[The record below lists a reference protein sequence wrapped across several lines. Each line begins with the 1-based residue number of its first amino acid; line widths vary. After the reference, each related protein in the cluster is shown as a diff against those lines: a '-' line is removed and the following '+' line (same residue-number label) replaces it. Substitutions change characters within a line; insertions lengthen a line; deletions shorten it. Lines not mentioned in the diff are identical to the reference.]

1 MSFFSEL
8 NPEMDNYLEQHTSQ
22 ESSLLAKLREE
33 TYKDAPQSHM
43 ISGIQQ
49 GRFLAT
55 ISKILSPKRILELG
69 TFTGYATLCMA
80 EGLAKD
86 GKIITLDINEELS
99 YIPKKY
105 FTESDFSK
113 QIEFK
118 LQDARE
124 YLKNCSETFDLV
136 FIDANKSAY
145 VDYFQLI
152 KILNLKNFIKPLLKS
167 GSIVLFDNVLWY
179 GKVLEETPKSKMT
192 KKIKELNNI
201 ASADEDFDSFIL
213 PLRDGIH
220 FLRKK

>member
-8 NPEMDNYLEQHTSQ
+8 SPDMDQYLERHTSQ
-22 ESSLLAKLREE
+22 ESDLLIRLRED
-33 TYKDAPQSHM
+33 TYKNAPQSHM

-49 GRFLAT
+49 GRFLSV
-55 ISKILSPKRILELG
+55 ISKMLSPNRILELG

-86 GKIITLDINEELS
+86 GKITTLDINEKLA
-99 YIPKKY
+99 YLPQKY
-105 FTESDFSK
+105 FAESEFSE
-113 QIEFK
+113 QIEFR

-124 YLKNCSETFDLV
+124 YLKNSDEIFDLV

-145 VDYFQLI
+145 VDYFHLV
-152 KILNLKNFIKPLLKS
+152 KPRLKS
-167 GSIVLFDNVLWY
+167 GSVVLFDNVLWY
-179 GKVLEETPKSKMT
+179 GKVLEENPKSKMT
-192 KKIKELNNI
+192 KKIKELNEI
-201 ASADEDFDSFIL
+201 ASADEDFDGFIL

>member
-8 NPEMDNYLEQHTSQ
+8 SPDMDQYLERHTSQ
-22 ESSLLAKLREE
+22 ESDLLIRLRED
-33 TYKDAPQSHM
+33 TYKNAPQSHM

-49 GRFLAT
+49 GRFLSV
-55 ISKILSPKRILELG
+55 ISKMLSPNRILELG

-86 GKIITLDINEELS
+86 GKITTLDVNEDLA
-99 YIPKKY
+99 YLPQKY
-105 FTESDFSK
+105 FAESEFSE
-113 QIEFK
+113 QIEFR

-124 YLKNCSETFDLV
+124 YLENSNEIFDLV

-145 VDYFQLI
+145 VDYFHLV
-152 KILNLKNFIKPLLKS
+152 KPRLKS
-167 GSIVLFDNVLWY
+167 GSVVLFDNVLWY
-179 GKVLEETPKSKMT
+179 GKVLEENPKSKMT
-192 KKIKELNNI
+192 KKIKELNEI
-201 ASADEDFDSFIL
+201 ASADTDFDSFVL

>member
-8 NPEMDNYLEQHTSQ
+8 SPDMDQYLERHTSQ
-22 ESSLLAKLREE
+22 ELDLLIRLREE
-33 TYKDAPQSHM
+33 TYKNAPQSHM

-49 GRFLAT
+49 GRFLSV
-55 ISKILSPKRILELG
+55 ISKILSPDRILELG

-86 GKIITLDINEELS
+86 GKITTLDINEELA
-99 YIPKKY
+99 YLPQKY
-105 FTESDFSK
+105 FAESEFSE
-113 QIEFK
+113 QIEFR

-124 YLKNCSETFDLV
+124 YLKNSNEIFDLV

-145 VDYFQLI
+145 VDYFHLI
-152 KILNLKNFIKPLLKS
+152 KPRLKS
-167 GSIVLFDNVLWY
+167 GSVVLFDNVLWY
-179 GKVLEETPKSKMT
+179 GKVLEENPKSKMT
-192 KKIKELNNI
+192 KKIKELNEI
-201 ASADEDFDSFIL
+201 ASEDTDFDSFIL

>member
-8 NPEMDNYLEQHTSQ
+8 SPDMDQYLERHTSK
-22 ESSLLAKLREE
+22 ESDLLVRLREE
-33 TYKDAPQSHM
+33 TYKNVPQSHM

-49 GRFLAT
+49 GRFLSV
-55 ISKILSPKRILELG
+55 ISKILSPDRILELG

-86 GKIITLDINEELS
+86 GKITTLDINEDLA
-99 YIPKKY
+99 YLAQKY
-105 FTESDFSK
+105 FAESEFSE
-113 QIEFK
+113 QIEFR

-124 YLKNCSETFDLV
+124 YLKNSDEIFDLV

-145 VDYFQLI
+145 VDYFHLV
-152 KILNLKNFIKPLLKS
+152 KPRLKS
-167 GSIVLFDNVLWY
+167 GSVVLFDNVLWY
-179 GKVLEETPKSKMT
+179 GKVLEENPKSKMT
-192 KKIKELNNI
+192 KKIKELNEI
-201 ASADEDFDSFIL
+201 ASEDTDFDSFIL

>member
-86 GKIITLDINEELS
+86 GKIITLDISEELS

-152 KILNLKNFIKPLLKS
+152 KPLLKS
-167 GSIVLFDNVLWY
+167 GSVVLFDNVLWY
-179 GKVLEETPKSKMT
+179 GKVLEKTPKSKMT
-192 KKIKELNNI
+192 KKIKELNDL

>member
-8 NPEMDNYLEQHTSQ
+8 SPDMDQYLERHTSQ
-22 ESSLLAKLREE
+22 ESDLLIRLREE
-33 TYKDAPQSHM
+33 TYKNAPQSHM

-49 GRFLAT
+49 GRFLSV
-55 ISKILSPKRILELG
+55 ISKMLSPNRILELG

-86 GKIITLDINEELS
+86 GKITTLDINEELA
-99 YIPKKY
+99 YLPQKY
-105 FTESDFSK
+105 FAESEFSE
-113 QIEFK
+113 QIEFR

-124 YLKNCSETFDLV
+124 YLKNSDEIFDLV

-145 VDYFQLI
+145 VDYFHLI
-152 KILNLKNFIKPLLKS
+152 KPRLKS
-167 GSIVLFDNVLWY
+167 GSVVLFDNVLWY
-179 GKVLEETPKSKMT
+179 GKVLEENPKSKMT
-192 KKIKELNNI
+192 KKIKELNEI
-201 ASADEDFDSFIL
+201 ASEDTDFDSFIL

>member
-8 NPEMDNYLEQHTSQ
+8 SPDMDQYLERHTSK
-22 ESSLLAKLREE
+22 ESDLLVRLREE
-33 TYKDAPQSHM
+33 TYKNTPQSHM

-49 GRFLAT
+49 GRFLSV
-55 ISKILSPKRILELG
+55 ISKILSPDRILELG

-86 GKIITLDINEELS
+86 GKITTLDINEELA
-99 YIPKKY
+99 YLPQKY
-105 FTESDFSK
+105 FAESEFSE

-124 YLKNCSETFDLV
+124 YLENSNEIFDLV

-145 VDYFQLI
+145 VDYFHLI
-152 KILNLKNFIKPLLKS
+152 KPRLKS
-167 GSIVLFDNVLWY
+167 GSVVLFDNVLWY
-179 GKVLEETPKSKMT
+179 GKVLEENPKSKMT
-192 KKIKELNNI
+192 KKIKELNDI
-201 ASADEDFDSFIL
+201 ATADADFDSFIL

>member
-8 NPEMDNYLEQHTSQ
+8 SPDMDQYLERHTSK
-22 ESSLLAKLREE
+22 ESDLLVRLREE
-33 TYKDAPQSHM
+33 TYKYVPQFHM

-49 GRFLAT
+49 GRFLSV
-55 ISKILSPKRILELG
+55 ISKILSPDKILELG

-86 GKIITLDINEELS
+86 GKITTLDVNEDLA
-99 YIPKKY
+99 YLPQKY
-105 FTESDFSK
+105 FAESEFSE
-113 QIEFK
+113 QIEFR

-124 YLKNCSETFDLV
+124 YLENNNEIFDLV

-145 VDYFQLI
+145 VDYFNLI
-152 KILNLKNFIKPLLKS
+152 KPRLKS
-167 GSIVLFDNVLWY
+167 GSVLLFDNVLWY
-179 GKVLEETPKSKMT
+179 GKVLEENPKSKMT
-192 KKIKELNNI
+192 KKIKELNEI
-201 ASADEDFDSFIL
+201 ASADTDFDSFVL

>member
-8 NPEMDNYLEQHTSQ
+8 SPDMDQYLERHTSQ
-22 ESSLLAKLREE
+22 ELDLLIRLREE
-33 TYKDAPQSHM
+33 TYKNAPQSHM

-49 GRFLAT
+49 GRFLSV
-55 ISKILSPKRILELG
+55 ISKMLSPNRILELG

-86 GKIITLDINEELS
+86 GKITTLDINEELA
-99 YIPKKY
+99 YLAQKY
-105 FTESDFSK
+105 FAESEFSE
-113 QIEFK
+113 QIEFR

-124 YLKNCSETFDLV
+124 YLKNSDEIFDLV

-145 VDYFQLI
+145 VDYFHLV
-152 KILNLKNFIKPLLKS
+152 KPRLKS
-167 GSIVLFDNVLWY
+167 GSVVLFDNVLWY
-179 GKVLEETPKSKMT
+179 GKVLEENPKSKMT
-192 KKIKELNNI
+192 KKIKELNEI
-201 ASADEDFDSFIL
+201 ASEDTDFDSFIL

>member
-8 NPEMDNYLEQHTSQ
+8 STDMDQYLERHTSK
-22 ESSLLAKLREE
+22 ESDLLVRLREE
-33 TYKDAPQSHM
+33 TYKYVPQSHM

-49 GRFLAT
+49 GRFLSV
-55 ISKILSPKRILELG
+55 ISKILSPDKILELG

-86 GKIITLDINEELS
+86 GKITTLDINEDLA
-99 YIPKKY
+99 YLAQKY
-105 FTESDFSK
+105 FAESEFSE
-113 QIEFK
+113 QIEFR

-124 YLKNCSETFDLV
+124 YLKNSDEIFDLV

-145 VDYFQLI
+145 VDYFHLV
-152 KILNLKNFIKPLLKS
+152 KPRLKS
-167 GSIVLFDNVLWY
+167 GSVVLFDNVLWY
-179 GKVLEETPKSKMT
+179 GKVLEENPKSKMT
-192 KKIKELNNI
+192 KKIKELNDI
-201 ASADEDFDSFIL
+201 ASDDTDFDSFVL

>member
-8 NPEMDNYLEQHTSQ
+8 SPDMDQYLERHTSQ
-22 ESSLLAKLREE
+22 ESDLLIRLREE
-33 TYKDAPQSHM
+33 TYKNAPQSHM

-49 GRFLAT
+49 GRFLSV
-55 ISKILSPKRILELG
+55 ISKMLSPNRILELG

-86 GKIITLDINEELS
+86 GKITTLDINEDLA
-99 YIPKKY
+99 YLAQKY
-105 FTESDFSK
+105 FAESEFSE
-113 QIEFK
+113 QIEFR

-124 YLKNCSETFDLV
+124 YLKNSDEIFDLV

-145 VDYFQLI
+145 VDYFHLI
-152 KILNLKNFIKPLLKS
+152 KPRLKS
-167 GSIVLFDNVLWY
+167 GSVVLFDNVLWY
-179 GKVLEETPKSKMT
+179 GKVLEENPKSKMT
-192 KKIKELNNI
+192 KKIKELNDI
-201 ASADEDFDSFIL
+201 ASDDTDFDSFVL

>member
-8 NPEMDNYLEQHTSQ
+8 SPDMDQYLERHTSQ
-22 ESSLLAKLREE
+22 ESDLLIRLRED
-33 TYKDAPQSHM
+33 TYKNAPQSHM

-49 GRFLAT
+49 GRFLHV
-55 ISKILSPKRILELG
+55 ISKMLSPNRILELG

-86 GKIITLDINEELS
+86 GKITTLDINEELA
-99 YIPKKY
+99 YLPQKY
-105 FTESDFSK
+105 FAESEFSE
-113 QIEFK
+113 QIEFR

-124 YLKNCSETFDLV
+124 YLKNSDEIFDLV

-145 VDYFQLI
+145 VDYFHLV
-152 KILNLKNFIKPLLKS
+152 KPRLKS
-167 GSIVLFDNVLWY
+167 GSVVLFDNVLWY
-179 GKVLEETPKSKMT
+179 GKVLEENPKSKMT
-192 KKIKELNNI
+192 KKIKELNDI
-201 ASADEDFDSFIL
+201 ASDDTDFDSFVL

>member
-8 NPEMDNYLEQHTSQ
+8 SPDMDQYLERHTSK
-22 ESSLLAKLREE
+22 ESDLLVRLREE
-33 TYKDAPQSHM
+33 TYKNTPQSHM

-49 GRFLAT
+49 GRFLSV
-55 ISKILSPKRILELG
+55 ISKILSPDRILELG

-86 GKIITLDINEELS
+86 GKITTLDINEELA
-99 YIPKKY
+99 YLPQKY
-105 FTESDFSK
+105 FAESEFSE
-113 QIEFK
+113 QIEFR

-124 YLKNCSETFDLV
+124 YLKNSDEIFDLV

-145 VDYFQLI
+145 VDYFHLI
-152 KILNLKNFIKPLLKS
+152 KPRLKR
-167 GSIVLFDNVLWY
+167 GSVVLFDNVLWY
-179 GKVLEETPKSKMT
+179 GKVLEENPKSKMT
-192 KKIKELNNI
+192 KKIKELNEI
-201 ASADEDFDSFIL
+201 ATADEGFDGFIL

>member
-8 NPEMDNYLEQHTSQ
+8 SPDMDQYLERHTSK
-22 ESSLLAKLREE
+22 ESDLLIRLREE
-33 TYKDAPQSHM
+33 TYKNAPQSHM

-49 GRFLAT
+49 GRFLSV
-55 ISKILSPKRILELG
+55 ISKMLSPNRILELG

-86 GKIITLDINEELS
+86 GKITTLDINEDLA
-99 YIPKKY
+99 YLAQKY
-105 FTESDFSK
+105 FAESEFSE
-113 QIEFK
+113 QIEFR

-124 YLKNCSETFDLV
+124 YLKNSDEIFDLV

-145 VDYFQLI
+145 VDYFHLV
-152 KILNLKNFIKPLLKS
+152 KPRLKS
-167 GSIVLFDNVLWY
+167 GSVVLFDNVLWY
-179 GKVLEETPKSKMT
+179 GKVLEENPKSKMT
-192 KKIKELNNI
+192 KKIKELNDI
-201 ASADEDFDSFIL
+201 ASDDTDFDSFVL

>member
-8 NPEMDNYLEQHTSQ
+8 SPDMDQYLERHTSQ
-22 ESSLLAKLREE
+22 ESDLLIRLREE
-33 TYKDAPQSHM
+33 TYKNAPQSHM

-49 GRFLAT
+49 GRFLSV
-55 ISKILSPKRILELG
+55 ISKMLSPNRILELG

-86 GKIITLDINEELS
+86 GKITTLDVNEDLA
-99 YIPKKY
+99 YLLQKY
-105 FTESDFSK
+105 FAESEFSE

-124 YLKNCSETFDLV
+124 YLENSNEIFDLV

-145 VDYFQLI
+145 VDYFHLI
-152 KILNLKNFIKPLLKS
+152 KPRLKS
-167 GSIVLFDNVLWY
+167 GSVVLFDNVLWY
-179 GKVLEETPKSKMT
+179 GKVLEENPKSKMT
-192 KKIKELNNI
+192 KKIKELNDI
-201 ASADEDFDSFIL
+201 ASDDPDFDSFIL

>member
-8 NPEMDNYLEQHTSQ
+8 SPNMDQYLERHTSK
-22 ESSLLAKLREE
+22 ESDLLVRLREE
-33 TYKDAPQSHM
+33 TYKNVPQSHM

-49 GRFLAT
+49 GRFLSV
-55 ISKILSPKRILELG
+55 ISKILSPDRILELG

-86 GKIITLDINEELS
+86 GKITTLDINEKLA
-99 YIPKKY
+99 YLPQKY
-105 FTESDFSK
+105 FAESEFSE
-113 QIEFK
+113 QIEFR

-124 YLKNCSETFDLV
+124 YLKNSDEIFDLV

-145 VDYFQLI
+145 VDYFHLI
-152 KILNLKNFIKPLLKS
+152 KPRLKS
-167 GSIVLFDNVLWY
+167 GSVVLFDNVLWY
-179 GKVLEETPKSKMT
+179 GKVLEENPKSKMT
-192 KKIKELNNI
+192 KKIKELNEI
-201 ASADEDFDSFIL
+201 ATADEGFDGFIL

>member
-8 NPEMDNYLEQHTSQ
+8 SPDMDQYLERHTSQ
-22 ESSLLAKLREE
+22 ELDLLIRLREE
-33 TYKDAPQSHM
+33 TYKNAPQSHM

-49 GRFLAT
+49 GRFLSV
-55 ISKILSPKRILELG
+55 ISKMLSPNRILELG

-86 GKIITLDINEELS
+86 GKITTLDINEDLA
-99 YIPKKY
+99 YLAQKY
-105 FTESDFSK
+105 FAESEFSE
-113 QIEFK
+113 QIEFR

-124 YLKNCSETFDLV
+124 YLKNSDEIFDLV

-145 VDYFQLI
+145 VDYFHLV
-152 KILNLKNFIKPLLKS
+152 KPRLKS
-167 GSIVLFDNVLWY
+167 GSVVLFDNVLWY
-179 GKVLEETPKSKMT
+179 GKVLEENPKSKMT
-192 KKIKELNNI
+192 KKIKELNDI
-201 ASADEDFDSFIL
+201 ASDDTDFDSFIL

>member
-8 NPEMDNYLEQHTSQ
+8 SPDMDQYLERHTSQ
-22 ESSLLAKLREE
+22 ELDLLIRLREE
-33 TYKDAPQSHM
+33 TYKNAPQSHM

-49 GRFLAT
+49 GRFLSV
-55 ISKILSPKRILELG
+55 ISKMLSPNRILELG

-86 GKIITLDINEELS
+86 GKITTLDINEDLA
-99 YIPKKY
+99 YLLQKY
-105 FTESDFSK
+105 FAESEFSE

-124 YLKNCSETFDLV
+124 YLKNSDEIFDLV

-145 VDYFQLI
+145 VDYFHLV
-152 KILNLKNFIKPLLKS
+152 KPRLKS
-167 GSIVLFDNVLWY
+167 GSVVLFDNVLWY
-179 GKVLEETPKSKMT
+179 GKVLEENPKSKMT
-192 KKIKELNNI
+192 KKIKELNDI
-201 ASADEDFDSFIL
+201 ATADADFDSFIL

>member
-8 NPEMDNYLEQHTSQ
+8 SPDMDQYLERHTSK
-22 ESSLLAKLREE
+22 ESDLLVRLREE
-33 TYKDAPQSHM
+33 TYKNAPQSHM

-49 GRFLAT
+49 GRFLSV
-55 ISKILSPKRILELG
+55 ISKILSPDRILELG

-86 GKIITLDINEELS
+86 GKITTLDINEELA
-99 YIPKKY
+99 YLPQKY
-105 FTESDFSK
+105 FVESEFSE
-113 QIEFK
+113 QIEFR

-124 YLKNCSETFDLV
+124 YLKNSDEIFDLV

-145 VDYFQLI
+145 VDYFHLI
-152 KILNLKNFIKPLLKS
+152 KPRLKS
-167 GSIVLFDNVLWY
+167 GSVVLFDNVLWY
-179 GKVLEETPKSKMT
+179 GKVLEENPKSKMT
-192 KKIKELNNI
+192 KKIKELNEI
-201 ASADEDFDSFIL
+201 ASADEDFDGFIL

>member
-8 NPEMDNYLEQHTSQ
+8 SPDMDQYLERHTSQ
-22 ESSLLAKLREE
+22 ESDLLIRLREE
-33 TYKDAPQSHM
+33 TYKNAPQSHM

-49 GRFLAT
+49 GRFLSV
-55 ISKILSPKRILELG
+55 ISKMLSPNRILELG

-86 GKIITLDINEELS
+86 GKITTLDINEELA
-99 YIPKKY
+99 YLPQKY
-105 FTESDFSK
+105 FAESEFSE

-124 YLKNCSETFDLV
+124 YLEDSNEIFDLV

-145 VDYFQLI
+145 VDYFHLI
-152 KILNLKNFIKPLLKS
+152 KPRLKS
-167 GSIVLFDNVLWY
+167 GSVVLFDNVLWY
-179 GKVLEETPKSKMT
+179 GKVLEENPKSKMT
-192 KKIKELNNI
+192 KKIKELNEI
-201 ASADEDFDSFIL
+201 ASADTDFDSFIL

-220 FLRKK
+220 FLRKR

>member
-8 NPEMDNYLEQHTSQ
+8 SPDMDRYLERHTSQ
-22 ESSLLAKLREE
+22 ELDLLIILREE
-33 TYKDAPQSHM
+33 TYKNAPQSHM

-49 GRFLAT
+49 GRFLSV
-55 ISKILSPKRILELG
+55 ISKMLSPNRILELG

-86 GKIITLDINEELS
+86 GKITTLDINEELA
-99 YIPKKY
+99 YLAQKY
-105 FTESDFSK
+105 FAESEFSE
-113 QIEFK
+113 QIEFR

-124 YLKNCSETFDLV
+124 YLKNSDEIFDLV

-145 VDYFQLI
+145 VDYFHLV
-152 KILNLKNFIKPLLKS
+152 KPRLKS
-167 GSIVLFDNVLWY
+167 GSVVLFDNVLWY
-179 GKVLEETPKSKMT
+179 GKVLEENPKSKMT
-192 KKIKELNNI
+192 KKIKELNDI
-201 ASADEDFDSFIL
+201 ASDDTDFDSFIL

>member
-8 NPEMDNYLEQHTSQ
+8 SPDMDQYLERHTSQ
-22 ESSLLAKLREE
+22 ESDLLIRLREE
-33 TYKDAPQSHM
+33 TYKNAPQSHM

-49 GRFLAT
+49 GRFLSV
-55 ISKILSPKRILELG
+55 ISKMLSPNRILELG

-86 GKIITLDINEELS
+86 GKITTLDINEELA
-99 YIPKKY
+99 YLAQKY
-105 FTESDFSK
+105 FAESEFSE
-113 QIEFK
+113 QIEFR

-124 YLKNCSETFDLV
+124 YLKNSDEIFDLV

-145 VDYFQLI
+145 VDYFHLV
-152 KILNLKNFIKPLLKS
+152 KPRLKS
-167 GSIVLFDNVLWY
+167 GSVVLFDNVLWY
-179 GKVLEETPKSKMT
+179 GKVLEENPKSKMT
-192 KKIKELNNI
+192 KKIKELNDI
-201 ASADEDFDSFIL
+201 ASDDTDFDSFIL

>member
-8 NPEMDNYLEQHTSQ
+8 SPDMDQYLERHTSK
-22 ESSLLAKLREE
+22 ESDLLVRLREE
-33 TYKDAPQSHM
+33 TYKNVPQSHM

-49 GRFLAT
+49 GRFLSV
-55 ISKILSPKRILELG
+55 ISKILSPDRILELG

-86 GKIITLDINEELS
+86 GKITTLDINEELA
-99 YIPKKY
+99 YLPQKY
-105 FTESDFSK
+105 FAESEFSE
-113 QIEFK
+113 QIEFR

-124 YLKNCSETFDLV
+124 YLKNSDEIFDLV

-145 VDYFQLI
+145 VDYFHLV
-152 KILNLKNFIKPLLKS
+152 KPRLKS
-167 GSIVLFDNVLWY
+167 GSVVLFDNVLWY
-179 GKVLEETPKSKMT
+179 GKVLEENPKSKMT
-192 KKIKELNNI
+192 KKIKELNDI
-201 ASADEDFDSFIL
+201 ASDDTDFDSFIL

>member
-8 NPEMDNYLEQHTSQ
+8 SPNMDQYLERHTSQ
-22 ESSLLAKLREE
+22 ELDLLIRLREE
-33 TYKDAPQSHM
+33 TYKNFPQSHM

-49 GRFLAT
+49 GRFLSV
-55 ISKILSPKRILELG
+55 ISKMLSPNRILELG

-86 GKIITLDINEELS
+86 GKITTLDINEDLA
-99 YIPKKY
+99 YLAQKY
-105 FTESDFSK
+105 FAESEFSE
-113 QIEFK
+113 QIEFR

-124 YLKNCSETFDLV
+124 YLKNSDEIFDLV

-145 VDYFQLI
+145 VDYFHLV
-152 KILNLKNFIKPLLKS
+152 KPRLKS
-167 GSIVLFDNVLWY
+167 GSVVLFDNVLWY
-179 GKVLEETPKSKMT
+179 GKVLEENPKSKMT
-192 KKIKELNNI
+192 KKIKELNDI
-201 ASADEDFDSFIL
+201 ASDDTDFDSFVL

>member
-8 NPEMDNYLEQHTSQ
+8 SPDMDQYLERHTSQ
-22 ESSLLAKLREE
+22 ELDLLIRLREE
-33 TYKDAPQSHM
+33 TYKNAPQSHM

-49 GRFLAT
+49 GRFLSV
-55 ISKILSPKRILELG
+55 ISKILSPDRILELG

-86 GKIITLDINEELS
+86 GKITTLDVNEDLA
-99 YIPKKY
+99 YLLQKY
-105 FTESDFSK
+105 FAESEFSE

-124 YLKNCSETFDLV
+124 YLENSNEIFDLV

-145 VDYFQLI
+145 VDYFHLI
-152 KILNLKNFIKPLLKS
+152 KPRLKS
-167 GSIVLFDNVLWY
+167 GSVVLFDNVLWY
-179 GKVLEETPKSKMT
+179 GKVLEENPKSKMT
-192 KKIKELNNI
+192 KKIKELNDI
-201 ASADEDFDSFIL
+201 ATADADFDSFIL

>member
-8 NPEMDNYLEQHTSQ
+8 SPDMDQYLERHTSQ
-22 ESSLLAKLREE
+22 ESDLLIRLREE
-33 TYKDAPQSHM
+33 TYKNAPQSHM

-49 GRFLAT
+49 GRFLSV
-55 ISKILSPKRILELG
+55 ISKMLSPNRILELG

-86 GKIITLDINEELS
+86 GKITTLDINEDLA
-99 YIPKKY
+99 YLAQKY
-105 FTESDFSK
+105 FAESEFSE
-113 QIEFK
+113 QIEFR

-124 YLKNCSETFDLV
+124 YLKNSDEIFDLV

-145 VDYFQLI
+145 VDYFHLV
-152 KILNLKNFIKPLLKS
+152 KPRLKS
-167 GSIVLFDNVLWY
+167 GSVVLFDNVLWY
-179 GKVLEETPKSKMT
+179 GKVLEENPKSKMT
-192 KKIKELNNI
+192 KKIKELNDI
-201 ASADEDFDSFIL
+201 ASDDPDFDSFIL

>member
-8 NPEMDNYLEQHTSQ
+8 SPNMDQYLERHTSK
-22 ESSLLAKLREE
+22 ESDLLVRLREE
-33 TYKDAPQSHM
+33 TYKNVPQSHM

-49 GRFLAT
+49 GRFLSV
-55 ISKILSPKRILELG
+55 ISKILSPDRILELG

-86 GKIITLDINEELS
+86 GKITTLDINEELA
-99 YIPKKY
+99 YLAQKY
-105 FTESDFSK
+105 FAESEFSE
-113 QIEFK
+113 QIEFR

-124 YLKNCSETFDLV
+124 YLKNSDEIFDLV

-145 VDYFQLI
+145 VDYFHLV
-152 KILNLKNFIKPLLKS
+152 KPRLKS
-167 GSIVLFDNVLWY
+167 GSVVLFDNVLWY
-179 GKVLEETPKSKMT
+179 GKVLEENPKSKMT
-192 KKIKELNNI
+192 KKIKELNEI
-201 ASADEDFDSFIL
+201 ASADEDFDGFIL

>member
-8 NPEMDNYLEQHTSQ
+8 SPDMDQYLERHTSQ
-22 ESSLLAKLREE
+22 ESDLLIRLREE
-33 TYKDAPQSHM
+33 TYKNAPQSHM

-49 GRFLAT
+49 GRFLSV
-55 ISKILSPKRILELG
+55 ISKMLSPNRILELG

-86 GKIITLDINEELS
+86 GKITTLDINEELA
-99 YIPKKY
+99 YLAQKY
-105 FTESDFSK
+105 FAESEFSE
-113 QIEFK
+113 QIEFR

-124 YLKNCSETFDLV
+124 YLKNSDEIFDLV

-145 VDYFQLI
+145 VDYFHLV
-152 KILNLKNFIKPLLKS
+152 KPRLKS
-167 GSIVLFDNVLWY
+167 GSVVLFDNVLWY
-179 GKVLEETPKSKMT
+179 GKVLEENPKSKMT
-192 KKIKELNNI
+192 KKIKELNDI
-201 ASADEDFDSFIL
+201 ASDDTDFDSFVL

>member
-8 NPEMDNYLEQHTSQ
+8 SPDMDQYLERHTSQ
-22 ESSLLAKLREE
+22 ESDLLIRLREE
-33 TYKDAPQSHM
+33 TYKNAPQSHM

-49 GRFLAT
+49 GRFLSV
-55 ISKILSPKRILELG
+55 ISKMLSPNRILELG

-86 GKIITLDINEELS
+86 GKITTLDINEELA
-99 YIPKKY
+99 YLPQKY
-105 FTESDFSK
+105 FAESEFSE
-113 QIEFK
+113 QIEFR

-124 YLKNCSETFDLV
+124 YLKNSDEIFDLV

-145 VDYFQLI
+145 VDYFHLI
-152 KILNLKNFIKPLLKS
+152 KPRLKS
-167 GSIVLFDNVLWY
+167 GSVVLFDNVLWY
-179 GKVLEETPKSKMT
+179 GKVLEENPKSKMT
-192 KKIKELNNI
+192 KKIKELNDI
-201 ASADEDFDSFIL
+201 ASDDTDFDSFVL

>member
-8 NPEMDNYLEQHTSQ
+8 SPDMDQYLERHTSQ
-22 ESSLLAKLREE
+22 ESDLLIRLREE
-33 TYKDAPQSHM
+33 TYKNAPQSHM

-49 GRFLAT
+49 GRFLSV
-55 ISKILSPKRILELG
+55 ISKMLSPNRILELG

-86 GKIITLDINEELS
+86 GKITTLDINEELA
-99 YIPKKY
+99 YLAQKY
-105 FTESDFSK
+105 FAESEFSE
-113 QIEFK
+113 QIEFR

-124 YLKNCSETFDLV
+124 YLKNSDEIFDLV

-145 VDYFQLI
+145 VDYFHLV
-152 KILNLKNFIKPLLKS
+152 KPRLKS
-167 GSIVLFDNVLWY
+167 GSVVLFDNVLWY
-179 GKVLEETPKSKMT
+179 GKVLEENPKSKMT
-192 KKIKELNNI
+192 KKIKELNDI
-201 ASADEDFDSFIL
+201 ASDDPDFDSFIL

>member
-8 NPEMDNYLEQHTSQ
+8 SPDMDQYLERHTSK
-22 ESSLLAKLREE
+22 ESDLLVRLREE
-33 TYKDAPQSHM
+33 TYKNTPQSHM

-49 GRFLAT
+49 GRFLSV
-55 ISKILSPKRILELG
+55 ISKILSTDRILELG

-86 GKIITLDINEELS
+86 GKITTLDINEELA
-99 YIPKKY
+99 YLPQKY
-105 FTESDFSK
+105 FAESEFSE
-113 QIEFK
+113 QIEFR

-124 YLKNCSETFDLV
+124 YLKNSDEIFDLV

-145 VDYFQLI
+145 VDYFHLI
-152 KILNLKNFIKPLLKS
+152 KPRLKS
-167 GSIVLFDNVLWY
+167 GSVVLFDNVLWY
-179 GKVLEETPKSKMT
+179 GKVLEENPKSKMT
-192 KKIKELNNI
+192 KKIKELNEI
-201 ASADEDFDSFIL
+201 ATADEGFDGFIL

>member
-8 NPEMDNYLEQHTSQ
+8 SPDMDQYLERHTSK
-22 ESSLLAKLREE
+22 ESDLLVRLREE
-33 TYKDAPQSHM
+33 TYKNVPQSHM

-49 GRFLAT
+49 GRFLSV
-55 ISKILSPKRILELG
+55 ISKILSPDRILELG

-86 GKIITLDINEELS
+86 GKITTLDINEELA
-99 YIPKKY
+99 YLPQKY
-105 FTESDFSK
+105 FAESEFSE
-113 QIEFK
+113 QIEFR

-124 YLKNCSETFDLV
+124 YLKNSDEIFDLV

-145 VDYFQLI
+145 VDYFHLV
-152 KILNLKNFIKPLLKS
+152 KPRLKS
-167 GSIVLFDNVLWY
+167 GSVVLFDNVLWY
-179 GKVLEETPKSKMT
+179 GKVLEENPKSKMT
-192 KKIKELNNI
+192 KKIKELNEI
-201 ASADEDFDSFIL
+201 ASEDTDFDSFIL